1 MIDGAS
7 AQTEEIKVA
16 EAATN
21 WNNGV
26 IFIAFRSLGFKKSI
40 KENFYV
46 KKKGVDFLSLNSS
59 SLLKMARSISGLRSE
74 SSQAIIPSPVP
85 AK

>member
-16 EAATN
+16 ETATD
-21 WNNGV
+21 WKNGV
-26 IFIAFRSLGFKKSI
+26 IFIAFRRLEFGEFI

-46 KKKGVDFLSLNSS
+46 KKKGVDFLSTNSS
-59 SLLKMARSISGLRSE
+59 FL
-74 SSQAIIPSPVP
+74 
-85 AK
+85 

>member
-16 EAATN
+16 ETATN

-26 IFIAFRSLGFKKSI
+26 IFMAFRSLEFRNSI
-40 KENFYV
+40 EENFYV
-46 KKKGVDFLSLNSS
+46 KKKGVGVFLQIHHFYE
-59 SLLKMARSISGLRSE
+59 K
-74 SSQAIIPSPVP
+74 
-85 AK
+85 